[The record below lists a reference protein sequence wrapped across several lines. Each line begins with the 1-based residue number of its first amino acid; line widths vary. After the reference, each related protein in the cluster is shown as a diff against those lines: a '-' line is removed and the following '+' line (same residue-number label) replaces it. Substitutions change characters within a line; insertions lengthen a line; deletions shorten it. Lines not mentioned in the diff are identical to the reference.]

1 MRGEDVFQQRA
12 GMKMREALS
21 GIQNARG
28 AREMALLAHRIAA
41 RRWELR
47 GIDDRAGHGPPQM
60 GGRIAMASVA
70 GDCRVR
76 ECRRFVTVQ
85 RIRNGTWLAAVSPQA
100 LQPDAWAV
108 SRSGVLFV

>member
-1 MRGEDVFQQRA
+1 
-12 GMKMREALS
+12 MKIREALS
-21 GIQNARG
+21 GIQNARST
-28 AREMALLAHRIAA
+28 REMALLAHRIAA

-76 ECRRFVTVQ
+76 ECRRFVAVQ
-85 RIRNGTWLAAVSPQA
+85 RIRNGTWLVGVAQQALQRDGAAVSG
-100 LQPDAWAV
+100 
-108 SRSGVLFV
+108 SGVLFVTGSHVVI